1 MWIPRTGG
9 TCGFQEQG
17 EHVDSIT
24 GGTWGFQEQG
34 EHVDSKNRGNQP
46 NMWISRTGEIEH
58 VDSKNRGNSNLWVP
72 SAGEILNCGF
82 QEQGEF

>member
-9 TCGFQEQG
+9 ILTCGFQEQG

-24 GGTWGFQEQG
+24 GGTWRFQEQG
-34 EHVDSKNRGNQP
+34 EHVDSKNRGIS
-46 NMWISRTGEIEH
+46 NMWIQRRGTKMWIVRTG
-58 VDSKNRGNSNLWVP
+58 G
-72 SAGEILNCGF
+72 ILTCGF